1 MTDYCSNHGSSSSS
15 DIASI
20 RRVGATLA
28 GNTNNNNRIRV
39 ARLVRSQ
46 TPSRRIVLGQG
57 TQLYGFA
64 VRGGKEFGTG
74 FFISNVEK
82 GSQAELKGLR
92 IGDQI
97 IRVNG
102 YHVDDAIHREL
113 SQFISNQDRITLK
126 VRGELSFSF
135 YLE

>member
-1 MTDYCSNHGSSSSS
+1 MMDYCSNHGSSSSS

-20 RRVGATLA
+20 RRVGSTLA
-28 GNTNNNNRIRV
+28 GVNNRIRV

-57 TQLYGFA
+57 TQFFGFA
-64 VRGGKEFGTG
+64 IRGGREFGTG

-92 IGDQI
+92 VGDQI

-102 YHVDDAIHREL
+102 YHVDDAIHKEL
-113 SQFISNQDRITLK
+113 SQFINNQDRITLK
-126 VRGELSFSF
+126 VRGEF
-135 YLE
+135 

>member
-20 RRVGATLA
+20 RRVGASLA
-28 GNTNNNNRIRV
+28 GNNNRIRV

-92 IGDQI
+92 VGDQI

-102 YHVDDAIHREL
+102 YHVDDAIHKEL

-126 VRGELSFSF
+126 VRGEMLFIVIF
-135 YLE
+135 HLQ